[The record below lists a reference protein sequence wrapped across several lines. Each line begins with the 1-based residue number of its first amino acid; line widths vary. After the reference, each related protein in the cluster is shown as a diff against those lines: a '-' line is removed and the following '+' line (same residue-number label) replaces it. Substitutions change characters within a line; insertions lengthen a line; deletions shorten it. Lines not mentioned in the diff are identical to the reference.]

1 MRVQQLDIIP
11 LTVHIYSVAKANEMY
26 IARTVDASD

>member
-1 MRVQQLDIIP
+1 MQVQLIP
-11 LTVHIYSVAKANEMY
+11 LTVHMCSAAKANEMY